1 MNPKHK
7 DSPRRGYINEFKLNV
22 LLLRVV
28 EFVAPIGLIY
38 ILFSRN
44 IWVAFACNLHF
55 IEIKICAFNLSLRN
69 NSSVTTI

>member
-7 DSPRRGYINEFKLNV
+7 DLSYRGYINEFKLNV

-28 EFVAPIGLIY
+28 EFVVPIGLIY

-44 IWVAFACNLHF
+44 I
-55 IEIKICAFNLSLRN
+55 
-69 NSSVTTI
+69 